1 MLIIKFSY
9 LSITLKMSNKD
20 INQKLEVSYLFILKP
35 FWLLIQKINDET
47 IKDVKSVVDF
57 FDALKTDIHRIRN
70 KFKTLQNDS
79 RVS

>member
-1 MLIIKFSY
+1 M
-9 LSITLKMSNKD
+9 
-20 INQKLEVSYLFILKP
+20 
-35 FWLLIQKINDET
+35 QKINDET